1 MPVSD
6 RPNNRRLY
14 TMRET
19 CRFLRI
25 LGKIP
30 TGTTKDEVWALCEQ
44 YGIVRFSHLLGMHV
58 VEEQDLRHTFPDLR
72 HTPGIAK
79 RYGQPGGDP
88 PPCTLCG
95 GGFRSG
101 DLTPADVPELRS
113 RRLSAPREKIAA
125 NVLCSYCG
133 RVGVSR

>member
-14 TMRET
+14 TMREA

-30 TGTTKDEVWALCEQ
+30 TGTTKDEVWTLCEQ
-44 YGIVRFSHLLGMHV
+44 YGIVRWSHRLNVHV
-58 VEEQDLRHTFPDLR
+58 VEEPDLYTFPDLR
-72 HTPGIAK
+72 HTPGVAQ

-95 GGFRSG
+95 GGFRRESRT
-101 DLTPADVPELRS
+101 LAAAPTMPLRIH
-113 RRLSAPREKIAA
+113 APIEEIAL
-125 NVLCSYCG
+125 NTTCTYCG
-133 RVGVSR
+133 REGRSR